1 MLRNSIRRAVITA
14 CVRGS
19 LCVYI
24 TVEDLGFLMGGFR
37 CPERFRLRSC
47 AHTRPATHARKTIKR
62 GVPWNPRN
70 PPGSATVLPLASS
83 RAVANPVLN
92 LLMLVRA
99 VEIMV
104 KSHPEHVNVRDQ
116 QQCTPL
122 HLAASEGEVE
132 VAKTL
137 LDVVRLLVVFA

>member
-1 MLRNSIRRAVITA
+1 MR
-14 CVRGS
+14 S
-19 LCVYI
+19 LCVY
-24 TVEDLGFLMGGFR
+24 TL
-37 CPERFRLRSC
+37 S
-47 AHTRPATHARKTIKR
+47 
-62 GVPWNPRN
+62 
-70 PPGSATVLPLASS
+70 LASVDD
-83 RAVANPVLN
+83 VANPVLN

-137 LDVVRLLVVFA
+137 LDVVRLLVVYLHEFAKNPMHF